1 MQRKLCYTAL
11 GLTLT
16 FALSVHAEITK
27 GVMFIRGAE
36 MP

>member
-1 MQRKLCYTAL
+1 MQRKLCYAAL

-16 FALSVHAEITK
+16 LSMSVQAEITK